1 VGIATVN
8 GNVVLLVKD
17 LFKLLFPTINVEIFD
32 SLLQIATESDPRPL
46 QKLIAERKMNTKLL
60 QAFIAL
66 LFNDM

>member
-1 VGIATVN
+1 MGIATVN